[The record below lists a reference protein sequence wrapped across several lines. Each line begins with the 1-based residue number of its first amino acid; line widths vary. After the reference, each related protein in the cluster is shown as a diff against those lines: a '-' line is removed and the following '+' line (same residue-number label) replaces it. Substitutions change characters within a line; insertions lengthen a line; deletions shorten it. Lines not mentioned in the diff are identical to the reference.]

1 MSSYLKTLLF
11 YLAGTLCIASFSF
24 YNGFPLINGDT
35 SSYLNA
41 AWQGTVPYERPVFYG
56 WFLKVFSLH
65 YTLWLS
71 ILAQCFVVF
80 WTIIE
85 VIKRFSSLTSKRQ
98 LLLLTL
104 ITLMLTHVGWEA
116 NKLLP
121 DVFAGIASLLM
132 LLYLCAKSSRKWL
145 YFIMLIVIGTMHN
158 THFVLYILVAVTF
171 LFISIWNPIYTKRK
185 LLGILGAGV
194 LSLTLVSLSNY
205 ADHGKLELGRSSE
218 VFLVGQTAE
227 SGLLYDVLCDEC
239 NTKQWKLCAY
249 KDSLPPRGWMYV
261 WNSNSP
267 SYHLGG
273 WDALKLEHKEIL
285 KTLYGSPKYWPK
297 LALSSVLRGFTN
309 CFQLDVG
316 DGIFRCEYD
325 SNIQQTIQRYYPADK
340 GEARWN
346 KQYILT
352 IPFQFITI
360 WHIIIIGVLI
370 IVAGWMWSTKRLGVN
385 YKNLILF
392 ALVTIYLN
400 SWAIAQF
407 SNISDRL
414 NTRVFWILPFILI
427 IVIVEYLYAKKIAKK

>member
-11 YLAGTLCIASFSF
+11 YLAGTLCVASFSF
-24 YNGFPLINGDT
+24 YNGFPFINGDT

-171 LFISIWNPIYTKRK
+171 LFISIWNPPSNKFLCSLIH
-185 LLGILGAGV
+185 LL
-194 LSLTLVSLSNY
+194 
-205 ADHGKLELGRSSE
+205 
-218 VFLVGQTAE
+218 
-227 SGLLYDVLCDEC
+227 
-239 NTKQWKLCAY
+239 W
-249 KDSLPPRGWMYV
+249 W
-261 WNSNSP
+261 SNSC
-267 SYHLGG
+267 
-273 WDALKLEHKEIL
+273 
-285 KTLYGSPKYWPK
+285 
-297 LALSSVLRGFTN
+297 SVF
-309 CFQLDVG
+309 
-316 DGIFRCEYD
+316 
-325 SNIQQTIQRYYPADK
+325 
-340 GEARWN
+340 
-346 KQYILT
+346 
-352 IPFQFITI
+352 
-360 WHIIIIGVLI
+360 
-370 IVAGWMWSTKRLGVN
+370 N
-385 YKNLILF
+385 Y
-392 ALVTIYLN
+392 
-400 SWAIAQF
+400 
-407 SNISDRL
+407 R
-414 NTRVFWILPFILI
+414 
-427 IVIVEYLYAKKIAKK
+427 